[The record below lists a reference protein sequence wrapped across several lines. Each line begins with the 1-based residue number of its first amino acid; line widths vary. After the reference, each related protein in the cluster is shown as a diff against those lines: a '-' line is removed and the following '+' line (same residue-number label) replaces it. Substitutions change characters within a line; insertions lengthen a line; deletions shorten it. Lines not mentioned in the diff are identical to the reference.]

1 MYQPMQW
8 ATYLWASVGNDRH
21 TGITTAWPL
30 FPLLPPYF
38 PPLSP
43 LRQTSL
49 NLLCSE
55 AATNQYR
62 NADRMLGLGGRSSF
76 HWY

>member
-1 MYQPMQW
+1 MGDLHFRVRRPLSAYW
-8 ATYLWASVGNDRH
+8 YDHRLT
-21 TGITTAWPL
+21 L
-30 FPLLPPYF
+30 FPPTSLPF
-38 PPLSP
+38 PP

-62 NADRMLGLGGRSSF
+62 NADRMLGLDWHSSF
-76 HWY
+76 PGIRLRQR